1 MQSTNFSGEI
11 ALGVGIFAAAGAAFY
26 VAQSVFN
33 MASTIRNRYLEVLP
47 YTANSEDGQ
56 VIVQQNPIAYK
67 EDAKTITP
75 SDNERT
81 GIEFAYSFYIL
92 VNEGTFDNNGAD
104 TLKSVF
110 YKGNDNKPWPLLSPG
125 VFVRNTKNTLRI
137 VMGSFSN
144 AYNYIDIE
152 NIPIKKWFHVILN
165 YKNSA
170 LEIYVNAKLVNKML
184 FDDALPYNN
193 YSNINIFSS
202 AKMPI
207 SLPNNQSIT
216 FDGPIQ
222 GKISNL
228 IYTRYGLSFT
238 EIQQLYSRG
247 VSNMTKAEVNNE
259 IPPYLADSWWVN
271 Q

>member
-1 MQSTNFSGEI
+1 MQSSNISGDI
-11 ALGVGIFAAAGAAFY
+11 ALGVGVFAVAGAAFY

-33 MASTIRNRYLEVLP
+33 MASTIRNRYLEVVP

-56 VIVQQNPIAYK
+56 VIVQQNPIAYT
-67 EDAKTITP
+67 DAKTITP

-81 GIEFAYSFYIL
+81 GIEFAYSFYLLI
-92 VNEGTFDNNGAD
+92 NEGTFDNNGAD

-125 VFVRNTKNTLRI
+125 VFVRNTKNTLRV
-137 VMGSFSN
+137 VMGSFSD
-144 AYNYIDIE
+144 AYKHIDIE
-152 NIPIKKWFHVILN
+152 NIPVKKWFHVVLN

-170 LEIYVNAKLVNKML
+170 LEVYVNGKLVNKLL

-193 YSNINIFSS
+193 YSNVILFSS

-207 SLPNNQSIT
+207 SLPNNQNIT

-222 GKISNL
+222 GKVSNL
-228 IYTRYGLSFT
+228 TYTRYALSFT
-238 EIQQLYSRG
+238 EIQQLYNKG
-247 VSNMTKAEVNNE
+247 VSNMTKAEINNE
-259 IPPYLADSWWVN
+259 IPPYLADSWWIN
-271 Q
+271 R